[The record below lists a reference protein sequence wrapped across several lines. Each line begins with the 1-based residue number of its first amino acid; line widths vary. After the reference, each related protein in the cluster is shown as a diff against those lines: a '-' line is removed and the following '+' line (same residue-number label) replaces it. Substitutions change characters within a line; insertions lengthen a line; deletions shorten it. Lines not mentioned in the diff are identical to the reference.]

1 MMQGLDDLLAATL
14 VFVAGHFLLS
24 SQVLR
29 QPLAS
34 RLGEPG
40 FLGLY
45 SLIAFAALL
54 WMIFAY
60 GAAPVVT
67 LWEPPAA
74 LRWLPLI
81 LMPFALFLAIAGLTS
96 PNPTM
101 VGGERV
107 VDGGPKDQTPGIVRI
122 TRHPFLWGV
131 TLWAIG
137 HLAVRGDAASLIL
150 FGGILVLALGGMRHI
165 DQRREASLGANWG
178 PVRLT
183 TSVLPFAALASG
195 RTQMDWR
202 GIGWWRP
209 LAALILYAA
218 LLHFHPQLFGVSAL
232 PI

>member
-24 SQVLR
+24 SRVLR
-29 QPLAS
+29 HPLAT

-40 FLGLY
+40 FRGLY
-45 SLIAFAALL
+45 SLIAGAALL

-60 GAAPVVT
+60 GSAPVIA

-74 LRWLPLI
+74 LHGVPLI
-81 LMPFALFLAIAGLTS
+81 LMPFALFLVIAGVTS
-96 PNPTM
+96 PNPTI

-107 VDGGPKDQTPGIVRI
+107 VDGGPEDQTPGIVRI

-150 FGGILVLALGGMRHI
+150 FGGILILALGGMWHI
-165 DQRREASLGANWG
+165 DQKREASLGANWG
-178 PVRLT
+178 PIRMT

-195 RTQMDWR
+195 RTHMDWR

-209 LAALILYAA
+209 LAALVLYAA
-218 LLHFHPQLFGVSAL
+218 LLHFHMQLFGVSPL
-232 PI
+232 PV

>member
-34 RLGEPG
+34 RLGETG

-54 WMIFAY
+54 WMVFAY

-67 LWEPPAA
+67 LWEPPAV
-74 LRWLPLI
+74 LRWVPLI
-81 LMPFALFLAIAGLTS
+81 LMPFALFLAVAGLTS

-107 VDGGPKDQTPGIVRI
+107 VDGGPEDQTPGIVRI

-137 HLAVRGDAASLIL
+137 HLAVRGDGASLIL
-150 FGGILVLALGGMRHI
+150 FGGILVLALGGMWHI
-165 DQRREASLGANWG
+165 DQRREASLGAAWG
-178 PVRLT
+178 PVRMT

-195 RTQMDWR
+195 RTRMDWR

-209 LAALILYAA
+209 LAALALYAA
-218 LLHFHPQLFGVSAL
+218 LLHFHPQLFGVSPL
-232 PI
+232 PV

>member
-1 MMQGLDDLLAATL
+1 MLQGLDDLLAATL

-60 GAAPVVT
+60 GAAPVIT
-67 LWEPPAA
+67 LWEPPVA
-74 LRWLPLI
+74 LRWVPLI
-81 LMPFALFLAIAGLTS
+81 LMPFALFLAVAGLTA

-107 VDGGPKDQTPGIVRI
+107 VDGGPEDQTPGIVRI

-137 HLAVRGDAASLIL
+137 HLAVRGDGAS
-150 FGGILVLALGGMRHI
+150 
-165 DQRREASLGANWG
+165 
-178 PVRLT
+178 
-183 TSVLPFAALASG
+183 
-195 RTQMDWR
+195 
-202 GIGWWRP
+202 
-209 LAALILYAA
+209 
-218 LLHFHPQLFGVSAL
+218 
-232 PI
+232 